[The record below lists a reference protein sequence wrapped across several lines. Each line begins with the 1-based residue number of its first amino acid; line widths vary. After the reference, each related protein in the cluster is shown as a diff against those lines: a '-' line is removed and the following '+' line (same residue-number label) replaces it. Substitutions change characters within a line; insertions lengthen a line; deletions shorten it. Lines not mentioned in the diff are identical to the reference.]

1 VLSPVPHL
9 GSGTDWE
16 AVSQRYRDKIM
27 QYLEDRYLPD
37 LQKHIVTE
45 RRIDPRYFENTLNS
59 YMGSAFGPQP
69 VLTQSAYMRPHNQS
83 KDIPNLYFCGAGT
96 HPGAGLPGV
105 IASGKIVAELIGGA
119 PARKGAP
126 RPEPTLAPV

>member
-1 VLSPVPHL
+1 
-9 GSGTDWE
+9 G
-16 AVSQRYRDKIM
+16 
-27 QYLEDRYLPD
+27 
-37 LQKHIVTE
+37 
-45 RRIDPRYFENTLNS
+45 TLNS

-83 KDIPNLYFCGAGT
+83 KDIANLFFCGAGT

-119 PARKGAP
+119 PARKGAK
-126 RPEPTLAPV
+126 EPAPSLAPV

>member
-1 VLSPVPHL
+1 
-9 GSGTDWE
+9 
-16 AVSQRYRDKIM
+16 M
-27 QYLEDRYLPD
+27 QYLEDRYVPD

-45 RRIDPRYFENTLNS
+45 RRIDPRYFQNTLNS
-59 YMGSAFGPQP
+59 YLGSAFGPEP

-119 PARKGAP
+119 PAKKGAP
-126 RPEPTLAPV
+126 APAPTLAPV